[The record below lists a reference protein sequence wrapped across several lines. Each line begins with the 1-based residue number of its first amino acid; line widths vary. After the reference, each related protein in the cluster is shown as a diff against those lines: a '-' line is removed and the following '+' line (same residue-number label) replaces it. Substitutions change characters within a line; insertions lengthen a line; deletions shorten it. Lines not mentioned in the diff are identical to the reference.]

1 MSSAYSPHRSA
12 ASRSPTRSIPP
23 PSNYPGDVMLIE
35 LQGGGRRGRY
45 VPVEHWDDNFD
56 AIRAASARGVIVIE
70 AAGNGGENIDHAV

>member
-1 MSSAYSPHRSA
+1 
-12 ASRSPTRSIPP
+12 
-23 PSNYPGDVMLIE
+23 MLIE